1 MWVAELGC
9 PLGHRFEGFFG
20 SRDDFESQAAR
31 GLVRC
36 PQCDSPEVERQL
48 SAPRIN
54 LGAEAPAVPP
64 PPTPREL
71 LVQLHAHLRANTE
84 DLGRDFAA
92 EARRI
97 HRGEAPERGIRGQA
111 SSEEFAALADEGI
124 AVLALP
130 DPDGVATTH

>member
-48 SAPRIN
+48 SAPRLN
-54 LGAEAPAVPP
+54 LGAEQPAAPRE
-64 PPTPREL
+64 PTPREL
-71 LVQLHAHLRANTE
+71 LSLLHAHLRANTE
-84 DLGRDFAA
+84 DLGRGFAA

-97 HRGEAPERGIRGQA
+97 HAGEAPQRGIRGQA
-111 SSEEFAALADEGI
+111 SREEFEALADEGI

-130 DPDGVATTH
+130 DPDSLASTH

>member
-20 SRDDFESQAAR
+20 SRDDFESQSAR

-36 PQCDSPEVERQL
+36 PQCDSPEVSRQL
-48 SAPRIN
+48 SAPRLN
-54 LGAEAPAVPP
+54 LGAEPTRAAEAPS
-64 PPTPREL
+64 PREL
-71 LVQLHAHLRANTE
+71 LVRLHAHLRAHTE
-84 DLGRDFAA
+84 DLGTEFAA

-97 HRGEAPERGIRGQA
+97 HAGEAPARGIRGQA
-111 SSEEFAALADEGI
+111 RADELEALSDEGI

-130 DPDGVATTH
+130 DPDSVANTH